1 MHDKISLINK
11 SPEDMANTNGAAL
24 PRPEVGYINTLA
36 RNIYE
41 EIRKLSSNRQLFIGA
56 SSGWVSGVFTMKIGR
71 ILAAALGGG
80 LILLQLANE
89 AGYISI
95 NWSQLK
101 KVDKNMNQKDHKKKD
116 ELSLN
121 LIRNL
126 AGWTQQIINFAVE
139 NPEISTGFVGGFFLG
154 LISV

>member
-41 EIRKLSSNRQLFIGA
+41 EIRKLSSNRQLFI
-56 SSGWVSGVFTMKIGR
+56 
-71 ILAAALGGG
+71 AAALGGG

-101 KVDKNMNQKDHKKKD
+101 KVDKNMNQKDHKKKY

-126 AGWTQQIINFAVE
+126 AEWTQQIINFAVE

-154 LISV
+154 LISI